1 MLIKLVGLGP
11 KIYIKDTFNLFDCLI
26 VLLSTVELV
35 ISWAGLKLTGG
46 AISALR
52 SLRILRIFKLARS
65 WTSFRNLLGKIVT
78 SIKDIGNFSILMCL
92 FMFIYTLLG
101 MELYA
106 YKI

>member
-1 MLIKLVGLGP
+1 V
-11 KIYIKDTFNLFDCLI
+11 
-26 VLLSTVELV
+26 LSTVENV
-35 ISWAGLKLTGG
+35 ISWAGVSLTGG

-65 WTSFRNLLGKIVT
+65 WTSFRELMGKILV
-78 SIKDIGNFSILMCL
+78 SIKDIGNFSVLMTL
-92 FMFIYTLLG
+92 FIFIYTLLG